1 MNRTVTLSAVI
12 TLRLTLVAATT
23 AAWSLCLVRSAV
35 AAGLA

>member
-12 TLRLTLVAATT
+12 TLRLMLVVATT
-23 AAWSLCLVRSAV
+23 AAWSLCLARTAV